1 MNKSLKNLGT
11 IVRESRLERKLSQK
25 DLAEKC
31 PIKLTQT
38 IVTQLETG
46 KSAPN
51 KEQLTALC
59 EYLEI
64 QVKYW
69 QPFTHENSMMRIEF
83 EDLLSEFVGKE
94 VSIENLDD
102 ISANTAENE
111 IVHLFK
117 KTLTSEQTFDT
128 FNRCLTFYGI
138 KNISKEFFEHFLKA
152 DAFRSMS
159 SFKDAVIEFQSIA
172 IRLFSSFSSAFKELN
187 NPTKLGGLLDQ
198 ITECDPEPY
207 RKRTEWD
214 CIKQIED
221 ERLPDLGYISAVRIE
236 KENSERKNLQDF
248 LLKLANDVREDDLAV
263 ARYSESQLRK
273 MYTLMRKFG
282 STLQHGMLSPMFR
295 PDPNALEREAYK
307 VGPRKED
314 ELNRIAETQKI
325 AMRNLSNY
333 LTADY
338 LDVYVATS
346 MRSDADFVS
355 VSNFVTKLFK
365 HSEIEHLKL
374 RYFNPTQSWIED
386 RVAKGLVE
394 ALMLHR
400 ANFTI
405 YMSQKEDTFGKDS
418 EASVSLGQ
426 GKPVIVYVPKL
437 IIPKNDL
444 NIEELS
450 LLNVDQLKGIINK
463 VGLSD
468 FDEGS
473 DKENL
478 LAILITNELQ
488 KLKDEELELVVK
500 IHWADF
506 DLYGEAE
513 RIKDENLREEYRNL
527 LDYLIGK
534 KTDKIKLNDNL
545 RKNIISILV
554 ATSVRFERRA
564 HTFREVHPLA
574 LQVILS
580 TGVLN
585 GIHVVRSVDICAK
598 LLRKLI
604 TNKLSV
610 KLIADDDNY
619 RLIETDTN
627 STIRVISKNPLIK
640 NAYNSY
646 YK

>member
-1 MNKSLKNLGT
+1 MTRSLKNFGLL
-11 IVRESRLERKLSQK
+11 IKEARLEKKMSQK

-31 PIKLTQT
+31 PVKLTQT
-38 IVTQLETG
+38 IITQLETG
-46 KSAPN
+46 KSIPSR
-51 KEQLTALC
+51 EQLTALC
-59 EYLEI
+59 EFLDI
-64 QVKYW
+64 PSKHW
-69 QPFTHENSMMRIEF
+69 QPFIYPNSMLRIEF
-83 EDLLSEFVGKE
+83 EDLLSEFVGRD
-94 VSIENLDD
+94 VSIEQLDE
-102 ISANTAENE
+102 ISTNTAENE
-111 IVHLFK
+111 IVRLFT
-117 KTLTSEQTFDT
+117 KTMTSEQKYDS

-138 KNISKEFFEHFLKA
+138 ENISRKFFNHFLKA
-152 DAFRSMS
+152 DAFRSIS
-159 SFKDAVIEFQSIA
+159 NFKESVIEFHSNA
-172 IRLFSSFSSAFKELN
+172 IRLFSSFSSAFRELN
-187 NPTKLGGLLDQ
+187 NPNKLDGLLAQ
-198 ITECDPEPY
+198 ISDRDIESY
-207 RKRTEWD
+207 RLRTEWD
-214 CIKQIED
+214 CIIQIED

-236 KENSERKNLQDF
+236 KENSERKILQDF
-248 LLKLANDVREDDLAV
+248 LLKLALDVRKDDLAITKF
-263 ARYSESQLRK
+263 SEAHLRK

-314 ELNRIAETQKI
+314 ELARIAETQKI
-325 AMRNLSNY
+325 AMQNLSNY

-355 VSNFVTKLFK
+355 VSNFATNLFK
-365 HSEIEHLKL
+365 HTELVDLKL

-405 YMSQKEDTFGKDS
+405 YMAQKEDTFGKDS

-444 NIEELS
+444 NVEELS
-450 LLNVDQLKGIINK
+450 LMDIEGLKAKLVQN
-463 VGLSD
+463 GLTD
-468 FDEGS
+468 FDESS
-473 DKENL
+473 DKENF
-478 LAILITNELQ
+478 LAMLITYELQ
-488 KLKDEELELVVK
+488 KLSDVELENVIR

-506 DLYGEAE
+506 DLYGEAD

-534 KTDKIKLNDNL
+534 KEDKITLNENL

-585 GIHVVRSVDICAK
+585 GIHVVRSIDICAK

-604 TNKLSV
+604 TNKLTV
-610 KLIADDDNY
+610 KLVSDDDNY

-640 NAYNSY
+640 NAFNSY
-646 YK
+646 YS